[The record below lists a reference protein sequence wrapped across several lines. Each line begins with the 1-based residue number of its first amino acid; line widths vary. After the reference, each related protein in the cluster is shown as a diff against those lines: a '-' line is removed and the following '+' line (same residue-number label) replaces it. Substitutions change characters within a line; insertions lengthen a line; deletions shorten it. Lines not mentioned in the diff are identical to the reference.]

1 MLCENEE
8 LQILGLAV
16 YIQATKPT
24 LLLESEPFY
33 MAFAFN
39 KDVKLRSL
47 IGDEKF
53 TRLINKTVDLS
64 SNLDKVLCISLLDK
78 SK

>member
-1 MLCENEE
+1 
-8 LQILGLAV
+8 
-16 YIQATKPT
+16 
-24 LLLESEPFY
+24 

>member
-1 MLCENEE
+1 
-8 LQILGLAV
+8 
-16 YIQATKPT
+16 
-24 LLLESEPFY
+24 
-33 MAFAFN
+33 MAFAYS
-39 KDVKLRSL
+39 KDVKLRTF

-64 SNLDKVLCISLLDK
+64 SNIDSVLCISLLDK